1 MARTLKYNAEY
12 FSHDNAM
19 RNDPRIKALRK
30 KCGIQGYAI
39 YNMILEF
46 LTQSELIQIELN
58 DLNIEIMAGDFD
70 IEEKQ
75 MKDVLDYCLKID
87 LVQLNS
93 NLLRCKQLDKRLEP
107 VFAKRKLVL
116 DDLRG
121 ITVTETPP
129 KLPETPQS
137 VTEIPIKSKVKE
149 RKLKKSKVKKKKV
162 SSSKNE
168 IELRKWC
175 WDQSDW

>member
-1 MARTLKYNAEY
+1 MERHNKNNDENL
-12 FSHDNAM
+12 SHDNAM
-19 RNDPRIKALRK
+19 SNDPQIKALRI

-46 LTQSELIQIELN
+46 LAQSELSQIELN
-58 DLNIEIMAGDFD
+58 DLNIEIMACDFD

-75 MKDVLDYCLKID
+75 MNEVLDYCLKID

-93 NLLRCKQLDKRLEP
+93 NLLRCRQLDKRLEP

-121 ITVTETPP
+121 ISVTETPP
-129 KLPETPQS
+129 KLPETTQS
-137 VTEIPIKSKVKE
+137 VTEIPIKSKAKE
-149 RKLKKSKVKKKKV
+149 SKLKKSKVNKKQKEK
-162 SSSKNE
+162 
-168 IELRKWC
+168 L
-175 WDQSDW
+175 